1 MCCYCCYYHYLFLC
15 YVLEFSYLLR
25 KSFDF
30 HSCGLKYTFFFC
42 NNSYWLVTKQ
52 EIIRQLKEVH
62 RSLVNENAQHLCERR
77 DQNPVDVNV
86 VRDLRKEQTKVKKVY
101 RFDTGFVIY
110 HLEEIFHYLLEKC
123 TKKVL
128 KLECVL

>member
-1 MCCYCCYYHYLFLC
+1 M
-15 YVLEFSYLLR
+15 
-25 KSFDF
+25 
-30 HSCGLKYTFFFC
+30 
-42 NNSYWLVTKQ
+42 
-52 EIIRQLKEVH
+52 H